1 MSKIFK
7 GIDVSRFQNN
17 IDFNKVKK
25 AGYSFVISQC
35 GYGDMISYPDQ
46 KDPTFE
52 TNYKN
57 ARAAG
62 LNFSTYFYSYAT
74 TIEEA
79 KREAQGF
86 LNVIKGK
93 TFDYPIAFDFEESD
107 QMNLSAGQKAAIIET
122 WISAVEKAGY
132 YVVLYSYES
141 FLNTIPQTTLD
152 KYDIWCA
159 NTSRKPNMRYGI
171 WQNSWTGKING
182 INGDVDTDIAEKDYP
197 AIIKGAGLN
206 GYPKTNKTKD
216 KADTITPFD
225 KYFAERIGKGL
236 DWDKMYSFQCFDLA
250 NDYSVNLIG
259 GKAFIGMGAYEIYT
273 NFANQPS
280 KELYERIPNTPEF
293 VPIKGDI
300 MVWGQGLGKHGHVAI
315 CNGKGDTTWFESYD
329 QNWTGNN
336 DPVALIKH
344 NYNHVLGVLR
354 PKDQTKVLGGGKA
367 KVEEVKKTEDIK
379 VETKLAESAKKEKP
393 DSVKSR
399 KNGDVNGDGKIDVTD
414 IIALAAHIKGKKMLD
429 D

>member
-1 MSKIFK
+1 MAIK
-7 GIDVSRFQNN
+7 GIDLSVHNGK
-17 IDFNKVKK
+17 IDFNKVK
-25 AGYSFVISQC
+25 ADGYSFAIIQA
-35 GYGDMISYPDQ
+35 GYGDMVSYPYQ
-46 KDPTFE
+46 KDSRFE
-52 TNYKN
+52 ESYKN
-57 ARAAG
+57 AKSAG
-62 LNFSTYFYSYAT
+62 IGLGAYFYSYT
-74 TIEEA
+74 TTVEGA

-159 NTSRKPNMRYGI
+159 NTSKKPSMRYGI
-171 WQNSWTGKING
+171 WQNSWTGKVNG

-197 AIIKGAGLN
+197 TIIKGAGLN
-206 GYPKTNKTKD
+206 GYPKTNNKAKD
-216 KADTITPFD
+216 KTDTVTPFD
-225 KYFAERIGKGL
+225 KYFAERLGKGL
-236 DWDKMYSFQCFDLA
+236 DYDGYYGVMCFDLA

-300 MVWGQGLGKHGHVAI
+300 MVWGTGIGENGHVAI
-315 CNGKGDTTWFESYD
+315 CNGEGDTTWFKSYE

-344 NYNHVLGVLR
+344 NYNHILGVLR

-367 KVEEVKKTEDIK
+367 KVEEVKT
-379 VETKLAESAKKEKP
+379 ETKLAESAKKETG
-393 DSVKSR
+393 SVKPR
-399 KNGDVNGDGKIDVTD
+399 KNGDVNGDGKIDVSD

>member
-1 MSKIFK
+1 MSQTFK
-7 GIDVSRFQNN
+7 GVDVSRFQNN

-25 AGYSFVISQC
+25 AGYNFVIPQC
-35 GYGDMISYPDQ
+35 GYGNMVAYPYQ

-57 ARAAG
+57 AKAAG
-62 LNFSTYFYSYAT
+62 LSVGAYFYSYAT
-74 TIEEA
+74 TVEGA
-79 KREAQGF
+79 KAEAQGV

-93 TFDYPIAFDFEESD
+93 QFDYPIALDIEEDD
-107 QMNLSAGQKAAIIET
+107 QMRLSASQKAAVIEAF
-122 WISAVEKAGY
+122 ISILEKAGY
-132 YVVLYSYES
+132 YVVLYSFES
-141 FLNTIPQTTLD
+141 FLNTVPITTLA

-159 NTSRKPNMRYGI
+159 NVDNKPSMRYGI
-171 WQNSWTGKING
+171 WQNSWVGKVDG
-182 INGDVDTDIAEKDYP
+182 INGNVDTDIAEKDYP
-197 AIIKGAGLN
+197 TIIKGAGLN
-206 GYPKTNKTKD
+206 GYPKTNKAKD
-216 KADTITPFD
+216 KTDTVTPFD

-236 DWDKMYSFQCFDLA
+236 DYDGYYSVQCADLA
-250 NDYSVNLIG
+250 NDYAVNLIG
-259 GKAFIGMGAYEIYT
+259 SKPFIGGSAYEFYT

-280 KELYERIPNTPEF
+280 KNLYERIPNTPEF

-315 CNGKGDTTWFESYD
+315 CNGKGDTTWFESYE
-329 QNWTGNN
+329 QNWTGHN

-367 KVEEVKKTEDIK
+367 KVEEVKKTEEIK
-379 VETKLAESAKKEKP
+379 VETKLAESEKKEKP
-393 DSVKSR
+393 DGVKPR
-399 KNGDVNGDGKIDVTD
+399 KNGDVNGDGKIDVSD

>member
-1 MSKIFK
+1 MSKTFK
-7 GIDVSRFQNN
+7 GIDISRFQGYN

-35 GYGDMISYPDQ
+35 GYGDMISYPYQ

-52 TNYKN
+52 NNYKN
-57 ARAAG
+57 AKAAG

-74 TIEEA
+74 TVEGA

-159 NTSRKPNMRYGI
+159 NTSRKPSMRYGI
-171 WQNSWTGKING
+171 WQNSWVGKVDG
-182 INGDVDTDIAEKDYP
+182 INGNVDTDIAEKDYP
-197 AIIKGAGLN
+197 TIIKGAGLN
-206 GYPKTNKTKD
+206 GYPKTNKAKD
-216 KADTITPFD
+216 KADTVTPFD
-225 KYFAERIGKGL
+225 KFFAERLGKGI
-236 DWDKMYSFQCFDLA
+236 DVDSNGVYCFDLA
-250 NDYSVNLIG
+250 NDYSVNLVG
-259 GKAFIGMGAYEIYT
+259 GKNFIGDGAYEIYT
-273 NFANQPS
+273 NFANQPG

-300 MVWGQGLGKHGHVAI
+300 MVWGQSLGKWGHVAI
-315 CNGKGDTTWFESYD
+315 CNGEGDTTWFESYE

-344 NYNHVLGVLR
+344 NYNNVLGVLR
-354 PKDQTKVLGGGKA
+354 PKDQSKVLGKKTEVDKKTEVKETKIDVKA
-367 KVEEVKKTEDIK
+367 KV
-379 VETKLAESAKKEKP
+379 
-393 DSVKSR
+393 R
-399 KNGDVNGDGKIDVTD
+399 KNGDVNGDGRIDAADVA
-414 IIALAAHIKGKKMLD
+414 ALAAHVKGIKKLD

>member
-1 MSKIFK
+1 MAIK
-7 GIDVSRFQNN
+7 GIDLSVHNGKIN
-17 IDFNKVKK
+17 FNKVK
-25 AGYSFVISQC
+25 ADGYSFAIIQA
-35 GYGDMISYPDQ
+35 GYGDMVSYPYQ
-46 KDPTFE
+46 KDSRFE
-52 TNYKN
+52 ESYKN
-57 ARAAG
+57 AKSAG
-62 LNFSTYFYSYAT
+62 IGLGAYFYSYT
-74 TIEEA
+74 TTVEGA

-159 NTSRKPNMRYGI
+159 NTSRKPSMRYGI
-171 WQNSWTGKING
+171 WQNSWTGKVNG

-197 AIIKGAGLN
+197 TIIKGAGLN
-206 GYPKTNKTKD
+206 GYPKTNKAKD
-216 KADTITPFD
+216 KTDTVAPFD

-236 DWDKMYSFQCFDLA
+236 DYDGYYGVMCFDLA

-259 GKAFIGMGAYEIYT
+259 SKAFIGMGAYEIYT

-280 KELYERIPNTPEF
+280 KDLYERIPNTPEF

-300 MVWGQGLGKHGHVAI
+300 MVWGQSLGENGHVAI
-315 CNGKGDTTWFESYD
+315 CNGKGDTTWFESYE
-329 QNWTGNN
+329 QNWTGHN

-344 NYNHVLGVLR
+344 NYNNVLGVLR
-354 PKDQTKVLGGGKA
+354 PKDQSKILG
-367 KVEEVKKTEDIK
+367 KTEIK
-379 VETKLAESAKKEKP
+379 VETKTETKPAPKTETNKPQPEEKANTET
-393 DSVKSR
+393 VKVR
-399 KNGDVNGDGKIDVTD
+399 KNGDVNGDGVINISDV
-414 IIALAAHIKGKKMLD
+414 IALAAHVKGKKC
-429 D
+429 